1 MKSLKLFPVAA
12 LLFVASTAS
21 ALTVVPDSIS
31 TDTTDPQYELK
42 EFVFTGELVRQDDN
56 TTIYTI
62 TNSIRANTNTALA
75 MIDKLPGMHV
85 KAGTTRLSAFGS
97 ENLVV
102 LVDGRQ
108 TSYDYARNINP
119 KRIARIEVESN
130 PVGRWADYEYVV
142 NIVLRK
148 NFYGYDMTLLGA
160 GSYNLKQ
167 PHNNLEGVGVNFST
181 SSEYLSVYGTVL
193 PGRGEISGADS
204 YERTIGENTEESRY
218 VDHIKPN
225 NHTLTRY
232 LQAFLGVDYKIN
244 NSHTLALQGG
254 WDFDKTRVNNHYDL
268 VLPIENET
276 EHTKN
281 AYIYSDLSGMLSYDG
296 RFSDKLSLTA
306 DVTYNHYH
314 VNQTYLYAGHEV
326 SSANYTKSDKDFVS
340 ASARALWYPIDKLRL
355 IFDEYAVYREYTN
368 INRAVG
374 LDDFNSRESRNR
386 LEATARYSLNDNVSF
401 TAGLAWHA
409 MHESNRI
416 GVEADGKTRMTRDKM
431 YFLPLARIFWRFHPL
446 WTAEAAY
453 NSGLYYPNLDKMNT
467 TRQMVGN
474 DYFAEGNPDL
484 LPEANHAVNAIVRF
498 RRALTFRYDCS
509 VSRNMSSTFYRVDDH
524 GQAIRSFANCNYT
537 NQALSV
543 VYSKDF
549 LNDLL
554 NVYAQ
559 GAYRWYRISSPF
571 TNTHKGRTWYLDLS
585 ASYTIPS
592 PTLIVGAEYLLR
604 HDKRPTLQGRDYG
617 QEEFL
622 KISLT
627 KPLLDSRLIFQ
638 LTGEIPVA
646 AISKVEWQKVDINGF
661 HSVNYTDDGL
671 NNARLKLIV
680 QFTFGNGKSRSRESA
695 IQTDTERSIDGAL

>member
-21 ALTVVPDSIS
+21 ALTVVPDSIA
-31 TDTTDPQYELK
+31 TDTTDRQYELK

-62 TNSIRANTNTALA
+62 TNNIRANTNTALA

-102 LVDGRQ
+102 LVEGRQ
-108 TSYDYARNINP
+108 TSYEYARNINP
-119 KRIARIEVESN
+119 NRIARIEVESN

-148 NFYGYDMTLLGA
+148 NFYGYDITLLGV

-167 PHNNLEGVGVNFST
+167 PHNNIEGVGVNFST
-181 SSEYLSVYGTVL
+181 SSEYLSVYGTVI

-204 YERTIGENTEESRY
+204 YARTIGENTEESQY
-218 VDHIKPN
+218 VDLIKPN
-225 NHTLTRY
+225 NHSLTRY

-355 IFDEYAVYREYTN
+355 IFDEYAVYREYSN
-368 INRAVG
+368 INRAIG

-386 LEATARYSLNDNVSF
+386 LEATVRYSLNDNVSF

-416 GVEADGKTRMTRDKM
+416 GVEVDGQTRMTRDKM

-446 WTAEAAY
+446 WTVEAAY

-467 TRQMVGN
+467 TRKMAGN
-474 DYFAEGNPDL
+474 DYYMEGNPDL

-509 VSRNMSSTFYRVDDH
+509 VSRNMSSTFYRVDDQ
-524 GQAIRSFANCNYT
+524 GQVIRSFANCNYT

-571 TNTHKGRTWYLDLS
+571 INAHKGRTWYFDLS

-604 HDKRPTLQGRDYG
+604 HDKRPTLQGRNYG

-695 IQTDTERSIDGAL
+695 IQTDTERSLDGAL

>member
-1 MKSLKLFPVAA
+1 MRINSIVLLVIVLASYVAA
-12 LLFVASTAS
+12 QASI
-21 ALTVVPDSIS
+21 VPDSVAS
-31 TDTTDPQYELK
+31 DTTDRQYELK

-62 TNSIRANTNTALA
+62 TNNIRANTNTALA

-102 LVDGRQ
+102 LVEGRQ

-148 NFYGYDMTLLGA
+148 NFYGYDITLLGA

-204 YERTIGENTEESRY
+204 YARTLGEDTEESRY
-218 VDHIKPN
+218 IDHIKPN

-355 IFDEYAVYREYTN
+355 IFDEYAVYREYSN
-368 INRAVG
+368 INRAIG

-416 GVEADGKTRMTRDKM
+416 GVEADGQTRMTRDKM

-446 WTAEAAY
+446 WTVEAAY

-467 TRQMVGN
+467 TRKMAGN
-474 DYFAEGNPDL
+474 DYYMEGNPDL

-509 VSRNMSSTFYRVDDH
+509 VSRNMSSTFYRVD
-524 GQAIRSFANCNYT
+524 GQGQVIRSFANCNYT

-554 NVYAQ
+554 SVYAQ

-571 TNTHKGRTWYLDLS
+571 INAHKGRTWYLDLS

-627 KPLLDSRLIFQ
+627 KPLLDSRMIFQ

-646 AISKVEWQKVDINGF
+646 AISKIEWQKVDINGF